1 MNWTIALI
9 IAIAFAFIV
18 VPSLVGRISFEDA
31 HAQLKNGAL
40 IIDVRSPGEF
50 GAAHLPN
57 AINVP
62 LGEIESSLPCRVQ
75 DKHQALLLHCHSGV
89 RSGMAKKK
97 LKRLGYTNVFN
108 LGSYARAARIVVDV

>member
-9 IAIAFAFIV
+9 IAIAIAVIV
-18 VPSLVGRISFEDA
+18 VPRLVGRISFEDA
-31 HAQLKNGAL
+31 HARMKNGAL
-40 IIDVRSPGEF
+40 VIDVRSPGEF
-50 GAAHLPN
+50 NSAHLPN

-62 LGEIESSLPCRVQ
+62 LGEIESALPRRVI
-75 DKHQALLLHCHSGV
+75 DKNQALLLHCHSGM

-108 LGSYARAARIVVDV
+108 LGSYARAARIVIGG